1 MKCERVKNLLPFLH
15 DGSLAPDIA
24 REAGDHVEQCELCR
38 AEYAELART
47 MQMVRQGLLERT
59 PVAPPA
65 AYREAVVQKIRKR
78 KQERTVVSWAVPVA
92 AALFLVASISSYT
105 LFHSDYGTLLQT
117 KKKPSRTIVRPAA
130 APVDEQGIINTMYH
144 YADVS
149 VYDVLNHLE
158 EEDLEAEADFEGI
171 TEE

>member
-1 MKCERVKNLLPFLH
+1 MKCEQVEKLLPFLH
-15 DGSLAPDIA
+15 DGSLTPDIA
-24 REAGDHVEQCELCR
+24 REVGEHVERCGHCR
-38 AEYAELART
+38 AEFAELART
-47 MQMVRQGLLERT
+47 MQLVRRGLEERT

-65 AYREAVVQKIRKR
+65 VYREAVMQKIRKR

-92 AALFLVASISSYT
+92 AALFLVASLSSYT

-117 KKKPSRTIVRPAA
+117 KKPSRTIIRPAA
-130 APVDEQGIINTMYH
+130 APVDEQGIINTMYN

-158 EEDLEAEADFEGI
+158 EEDLEAEGDFEGI
-171 TEE
+171 IEE